1 MATIG
6 HDETTCPACGW
17 TLLDDGNVEVVD
29 LSTPD
34 GEIVWVHEDCAKHDP
49 TRFSTDLDTEM
60 EDRK

>member
-1 MATIG
+1 MN
-6 HDETTCPACGW
+6 
-17 TLLDDGNVEVVD
+17 DDSSVEVVD